1 MAGTR
6 LDSAARMSKETDFMP
21 RTSGFTPGLRT
32 RLVGAVR
39 QHRVLSIA
47 LALKLTTA
55 VALGV
60 VWQTKVRRSGDLDD
74 YRDLLVDDPGA
85 QDENSVKVTSLGT
98 TMMLVDDGTTQILID
113 AFITP
118 AALLDAALGRP
129 VSTDRNAVDAALDKV
144 GADRV
149 RAIFISHSHHDHALD
164 VAYIATRTGATV
176 HGSPSTL
183 NIARGGN
190 VPEDRLALLDPE
202 NPVEVGNFTVR
213 TIVSKH
219 SPNPMGGEGATIDEP
234 LPQPA
239 PISAYKEGGTYDFL
253 VATPETSIL
262 FKGSANWIPG
272 TLTGV
277 HADALFL
284 GIGGLGRAGQ
294 RFSEGFLDATIGAV
308 QPAIVIPTHWNDFFR
323 PAREGLP
330 LHRKLIDDT
339 PAAFDTVLARA
350 EADGIVVHL
359 LDAFGSIT
367 VREGLSG

>member
-1 MAGTR
+1 
-6 LDSAARMSKETDFMP
+6 MP
-21 RTSGFTPGLRT
+21 DNSGFAPVLRA
-32 RLVGAVR
+32 RLAGAVR
-39 QHRVLSIA
+39 QHPVLSIA
-47 LALKLTTA
+47 LALQLTTA

-60 VWQTKVRRSGDLDD
+60 VWHTKIRHSGDLDD
-74 YRDLLVDDPGA
+74 YRDLLVDDAGA
-85 QDENSVKVTSLGT
+85 PDRATVKVTSLGT

-129 VSTDRNAVDAALDKV
+129 VSTDRSAVDAALDRV

-164 VAYIATRTGATV
+164 VAYIAARTGATV

-190 VPEDRLALLDPE
+190 VPEERLALLDPE

-219 SPNPMGGEGATIDEP
+219 SPNPMGGEGATIDRP

-239 PISAYKEGGTYDFL
+239 RISAYKEGGTYDFL
-253 VATPETSIL
+253 VAAPETSIL

-272 TLTGV
+272 ALTGV

-308 QPAIVIPTHWNDFFR
+308 QPALVVPTHWNDFFC
-323 PAREGLP
+323 PAHEGLP
-330 LHRKLIDDT
+330 LQRKLIDNT

-350 EADGIVVHL
+350 KADGVDVRL
-359 LDAFGSIT
+359 LDAFSSIT
-367 VREGLSG
+367 VP